1 MTGGATEP
9 ATKDAAE
16 GPRWDRHPGE
26 PRAPFFLISNLN
38 PIHLELQNKTARCLP
53 EGRGVFKMV
62 KPVLTRPWP
71 RPHRPR

>member
-1 MTGGATEP
+1 MTGGAAEP

-38 PIHLELQNKTARCLP
+38 PFTLNFRTRQHAVSQRV
-53 EGRGVFKMV
+53 GVSSRW
-62 KPVLTRPWP
+62 LSQC
-71 RPHRPR
+71 